1 MAALGYQTSL
11 FSNNP
16 FLTSFTNLGVG
27 FEHIE
32 DVWLDSNLKYN
43 QGLVQKLSMI
53 INGGASAR
61 EKMFKTSYAMTRLL
75 PPKWLDWLYLNLR
88 RRLNEGVCEA
98 DGTYRLDRG
107 AKDTEKAIKNYLDYR
122 YNYRPQ
128 FMFVNYI
135 EAHENYPVAGG
146 RSIMQ
151 DKWLYLSGIKEMSD
165 DITERALLR
174 PT

>member
-1 MAALGYQTSL
+1 MTALGYQTSL

-27 FEHIE
+27 FEYIE

-75 PPKWLDWLYLNLR
+75 PPEVA
-88 RRLNEGVCEA
+88 RLALPQPEA
-98 DGTYRLDRG
+98 Q
-107 AKDTEKAIKNYLDYR
+107 A
-122 YNYRPQ
+122 Q
-128 FMFVNYI
+128 
-135 EAHENYPVAGG
+135 
-146 RSIMQ
+146 
-151 DKWLYLSGIKEMSD
+151 
-165 DITERALLR
+165 
-174 PT
+174 